1 MIIITPVAVPFS
13 PMDGLWVSPF
23 FVNERDRLLLR
34 LNDLHGLRYRKSQIG
49 VWRHLL
55 TMIAH

>member
-1 MIIITPVAVPFS
+1 
-13 PMDGLWVSPF
+13 MDGLWVSPF

-34 LNDLHGLRYRKSQIG
+34 LNDLHGLRYRKSPIG